1 MKAKK
6 QNVPVL
12 RFPGFV
18 GEWKEKRLSTIAE
31 LTSSKRV
38 HLSDY
43 VHSGIPFFRGKEIS
57 LLRSSQIPDDVLYIS
72 EEHYE
77 HIREK
82 YGVPKIGD
90 ILITAVGTLGNVYR
104 IRDSNEFYFKDGNLI
119 WMKNILENPV
129 FLEVLFDAKS
139 NYVLSSAIGSSQK
152 ALTITELNK
161 LKFVFPTKQEQ
172 KKIAAFLTAVDSK
185 IEQLSK
191 KKALLEQYKKGMMQ
205 KLFSQELRFKDEQ
218 GNEFPDWEEKRLKDC
233 CQINPKTTELPAE
246 FVYID
251 LESVANGVLLKEN
264 TILEANAPSR
274 AQRLLS
280 KSDVLFQT
288 VRPYQ
293 KNNYYFDQDGN
304 YVASTGY
311 AQLRSQESALFL
323 YQIIHT
329 NSFVNRVMARCT
341 GTSYPT
347 INSRDLGEI
356 PVLIPTVPEQRKI
369 ATFLSSIDKKI
380 TLISTEL
387 NHAQSFKKSLLQQMF
402 V

>member
-1 MKAKK
+1 MKAKE

-12 RFPGFV
+12 RFPGFD
-18 GEWKEKRLSTIAE
+18 GEWVEKRLVELASTMKSGAGI
-31 LTSSKRV
+31 TSSNIFDAGTYPVYGGNGLRGYTEKYTHEGEFFLIGRQGALCGNINRV
-38 HLSDY
+38 
-43 VHSGIPFFRGKEIS
+43 SGQVF
-57 LLRSSQIPDDVLYIS
+57 IS
-72 EEHYE
+72 EHA
-77 HIREK
+77 IA
-82 YGVPKIGD
+82 
-90 ILITAVGTLGNVYR
+90 TQGNK
-104 IRDSNEFYFKDGNLI
+104 DSDTDWLAHKLEFMNL
-119 WMKNILENPV
+119 NRLSE
-129 FLEVLFDAKS
+129 
-139 NYVLSSAIGSSQK
+139 SSAQPGLSVK
-152 ALTITELNK
+152 K
-161 LKFVFPTKQEQ
+161 LKRLKIKSPSKPEQ
-172 KKIAAFLTAVDSK
+172 QKIASFLTAVDSK

-218 GNEFPDWEEKRLKDC
+218 GNDFPDWEEKRLKDC

-369 ATFLSSIDKKI
+369 ATFLSSIDQKI
-380 TLISTEL
+380 SLISTEL